1 MVEDYMRF
9 VVTALW
15 GATIVAVSVIG
26 YLAY

>member
-9 VVTALW
+9 VVTVLW
-15 GATIVAVSVIG
+15 GATVVAVSVVG